1 MNLTKNFTLA
11 EFNFRDLP
19 LDDNLISLAK
29 QLAENAQ
36 AVCDFL
42 VKPIAITSWYRP
54 TTVNRNAGGSKTS
67 QHLHGEAM
75 DFAVKGLDAAG
86 LDDLF
91 HAIISGK
98 IKLPHACTQIIRESK
113 DTPEGRK
120 EWIHMGIKTPRWID
134 AQKAVLNSDANSM
147 AKSKATKRLTHCECM
162 ITRDTINF
170 QMIKYIPFGDFG

>member
-1 MNLTKNFTLA
+1 MQLTKNFTIA
-11 EFNFRDLP
+11 EFNFRDFP
-19 LDDNLISLAK
+19 LDDTLISQAK

-36 AVCDFL
+36 AIRDFL
-42 VKPIAITSWYRP
+42 GKPVRISSWYRP
-54 TTVNRNAGGSKTS
+54 TTVNRQAGGSKTS

-75 DFAVKGLDAAG
+75 DFYVSALDAAG

-91 HAIISGK
+91 HTIISGK

-120 EWIHMGIKTPRWID
+120 EWIHMGIKTPRWIE
-134 AQKAVLNSDANSM
+134 AQKAVIASDANSM

-170 QMIKYIPFGDFG
+170 EMIKYIPFGDFG

>member
-1 MNLTKNFTLA
+1 MILTKNFTLA

-36 AVCDFL
+36 AVRDFL
-42 VKPIAITSWYRP
+42 GKPVRISSWYRP
-54 TTVNRNAGGSKTS
+54 AAINSKAKGSKTS

-75 DFAVKGLDAAG
+75 DFYVKSLDADG

-91 HAIISGK
+91 NVIISGK

-113 DTPEGRK
+113 ETPEGRK
-120 EWIHMGIKTPRWID
+120 EWIHMGIKTDRWID

-162 ITRDTINF
+162 ITRDTVKF
-170 QMIKYIPFGDFG
+170 HMIKYIPFGDFG